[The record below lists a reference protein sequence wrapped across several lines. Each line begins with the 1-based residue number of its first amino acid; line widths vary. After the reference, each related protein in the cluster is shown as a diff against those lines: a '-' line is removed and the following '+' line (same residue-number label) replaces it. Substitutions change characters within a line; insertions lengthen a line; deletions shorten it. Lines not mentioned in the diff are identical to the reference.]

1 MAIESRIEAD
11 LSGQN
16 TSSQSRIEQILNGEQ
31 ITPRSRIEQL
41 LQEYNPEDP
50 GSYHKVECTKAQY
63 DNMQSHSSNT
73 IYVVTYP
80 DQSVHFYLGDDEI
93 AGNPTLIEKTITVN
107 GIYDA
112 EDESADGY
120 SIVDVSVAQN
130 YSDVSCTMQEYEAM
144 QSHDNH
150 TIYTV
155 TDGNKVYK
163 YLGDD
168 QIGFGEIP
176 IADRAILSNGRGY
189 ECRDELN
196 VSGYNPIDWGK
207 DWELILAFILT
218 TSSLPSAFS
227 NKQYLCGSTA
237 GYPANVC
244 NPFAEFTSSYLTL
257 MYSPDRGSTWPNC
270 GYLAGDD
277 YSTLMNLL
285 DPTNGVVNYLK
296 VKHRAGEQ
304 HHYDW
309 YHSKD
314 GRKYSKFYECDR
326 TGYPSRIADSG
337 VHFTFGF
344 GDTKNITQGNGFW
357 MLFDRCALYSEGNLI
372 FGREVVPPSK
382 NYSPAPDDM
391 EIYGIMNSN
400 WWWHDNNAMDYLVR
414 AEDKDNTAPAR
425 AAMIAGTIIRVP
437 KGCRAEISCDKS
449 SLQMSCYHLNPDGSG
464 HSVAF
469 PGGWTAQPMVIDNRS
484 GTEDY
489 FLTPH
494 MRKSDDTDFSSSEL
508 PTKVIVHYSI

>member
-1 MAIESRIEAD
+1 MAIESRIEGD

-16 TSSQSRIEQILNGEQ
+16 TNSQSRIEQILNGEQ

-50 GSYHKVECTKAQY
+50 GDYHKVECTKAQY
-63 DNMQSHSSNT
+63 DNMPSHSSST

-80 DQSVHFYLGDDEI
+80 DQSVHFYLGDTEI
-93 AGNPTLIEKTITVN
+93 AGNPTLIEKSITAN

-112 EDESADGY
+112 EDDGADGY

-130 YSDVSCTMQEYEAM
+130 YSDVSCTKAQYDAM

-176 IADRAILSNGRGY
+176 ITDRAILSNGRGY

-207 DWELILAFILT
+207 DWELILAFVLT

-227 NKQYLCGSTA
+227 NKQYLCGSTG
-237 GYPANVC
+237 GYPSNVC

-270 GYLAGDD
+270 GHLSGDN
-277 YSTLMNLL
+277 YSTFMSLL

-296 VKHRAGEQ
+296 VKHTAGAQ

-314 GRKYSKFYECDR
+314 GRNYSKFYECDR
-326 TGYPSRIADSG
+326 DGYPSRIADSG

-344 GDTKNITQGNGFW
+344 GDTKNIAQGNGFW
-357 MLFDRCALYSEGNLI
+357 MLYDRCALYSEGNLI

-400 WWWHDNNAMDYLVR
+400 WWWHDNNAMDSLVR

-425 AAMIAGTIIRVP
+425 AAMISGTMIRVP

-464 HSVAF
+464 HNVSF
-469 PGGWTAQPMVIDNRS
+469 PGGWATQPIVIDNRA
-484 GTEDY
+484 GAEDY
-489 FLTPH
+489 FLAPH
-494 MRKSDDTDFSSSEL
+494 MRKSDDSNFSSSEL

>member
-50 GSYHKVECTKAQY
+50 GAYHKVECTKAQY

-93 AGNPTLIEKTITVN
+93 AGNPTLIEKRITEN

-130 YSDVSCTMQEYEAM
+130 YSDVSCTKAQYDAM
-144 QSHDNH
+144 QSHDSH

-176 IADRAILSNGRGY
+176 ETDRTSISGGTGY
-189 ECRDELN
+189 RCVNDLN
-196 VSGYNPIDWGK
+196 ASGYYPIDWTK
-207 DWELILAFILT
+207 AWTVVVCFYLVS
-218 TSSLPSAFS
+218 SSLPSAFS
-227 NKQYLCGSTA
+227 SNYFLFGGTGGWAAYTRVPALEFANNHMGLLIGTGSGWA
-237 GYPANVC
+237 SSGGGWFSGDS
-244 NPFAEFTSSYLTL
+244 FAEF
-257 MYSPDRGSTWPNC
+257 
-270 GYLAGDD
+270 
-277 YSTLMNLL
+277 MNLC
-285 DPTNGVVNYLK
+285 DPSRGYVNYLK
-296 VKHRAGEQ
+296 IEYVPGNENQYR
-304 HHYDW
+304 W

-314 GRKYSKFYECDR
+314 GKNYTLFAEITSASVQYQNYSND
-326 TGYPSRIADSG
+326 IQ
-337 VHFTFGF
+337 FTFGY
-344 GDTKNITQGNGFW
+344 GDRKNIPQGDGFYI
-357 MLFDRCALYSEGNLI
+357 LFDRCALYSEDNLI
-372 FGREVVPPSK
+372 FGREAIPTPK
-382 NYSPAPDDM
+382 NF
-391 EIYGIMNSN
+391 
-400 WWWHDNNAMDYLVR
+400 
-414 AEDKDNTAPAR
+414 AEVT
-425 AAMIAGTIIRVP
+425 
-437 KGCRAEISCDKS
+437 
-449 SLQMSCYHLNPDGSG
+449 
-464 HSVAF
+464 
-469 PGGWTAQPMVIDNRS
+469 
-484 GTEDY
+484 
-489 FLTPH
+489 
-494 MRKSDDTDFSSSEL
+494 
-508 PTKVIVHYSI
+508 